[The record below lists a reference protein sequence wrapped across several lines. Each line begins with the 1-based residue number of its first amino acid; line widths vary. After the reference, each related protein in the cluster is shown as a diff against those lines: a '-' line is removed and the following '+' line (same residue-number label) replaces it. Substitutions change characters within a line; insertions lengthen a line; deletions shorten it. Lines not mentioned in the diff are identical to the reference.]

1 MKPFSPTPRTCP
13 VCATPYIPA
22 RPMQAVCGARCAHR
36 KIKQDK
42 ADERAQVKTRKEA
55 VKTLP
60 VLKAE
65 AQQAFN
71 AWIRARDAGKGC
83 ISCGTHNG
91 KANAGHYL
99 STGARPELRFNEA
112 NVALQ
117 CERCNT
123 YLHGNLIAYRINLI
137 ERIGSGVVD
146 WLEGPHQPAKWTI
159 DELRAI
165 RDDYRRR
172 LKEMA

>member
-1 MKPFSPTPRTCP
+1 MKLDTTAECSQCSRPFMRRSTMHRVCSPQ
-13 VCATPYIPA
+13 CAVRSVRA
-22 RPMQAVCGARCAHR
+22 Q
-36 KIKQDK
+36 KK
-42 ADERAQVKTRKEA
+42 AERADTKRRKEA
-55 VKTLP
+55 AKPRSKWL
-60 VLKAE
+60 AE
-65 AQQAFN
+65 AQAAFN
-71 AWIRARDAGKGC
+71 AWIRARDAGRGC

-91 KANAGHYL
+91 KANCGHYL
-99 STGARPELRFNEA
+99 SVGARPELRFNEA
-112 NVALQ
+112 NAALQ

-146 WLEGPHQPAKWTI
+146 WLEGPHQPAKWTV

>member
-1 MKPFSPTPRTCP
+1 
-13 VCATPYIPA
+13 
-22 RPMQAVCGARCAHR
+22 MQAVCSPICAVRHVRADRKAKRAEMKARREA
-36 KIKQDK
+36 IKP
-42 ADERAQVKTRKEA
+42 RAKWLQ
-55 VKTLP
+55 
-60 VLKAE
+60 E

-71 AWIRARDAGKGC
+71 AWVRARDAGKGC

-99 STGARPELRFNEA
+99 SVGARPELRFNEA

-123 YLHGNLIAYRINLI
+123 YLHGNLIAYRTNLI
-137 ERIGSGVVD
+137 ERIGNGVVD
-146 WLEGPHQPAKWTI
+146 WLEGPHAPAKWTV

>member
-1 MKPFSPTPRTCP
+1 MTACRVCTAQFEPR
-13 VCATPYIPA
+13 
-22 RPMQAVCGARCAHR
+22 RPLQAVCSPICAVRHVRADRKAKRAETKARR
-36 KIKQDK
+36 
-42 ADERAQVKTRKEA
+42 EA
-55 VKTLP
+55 AKPRSKWL
-60 VLKAE
+60 AE

>member
-1 MKPFSPTPRTCP
+1 MTACRVCTAQFEPR
-13 VCATPYIPA
+13 
-22 RPMQAVCGARCAHR
+22 RPLQAVCSPRCAMRHV
-36 KIKQDK
+36 
-42 ADERAQVKTRKEA
+42 RAEKTTQKRQISARKEA
-55 VKTLP
+55 AKPRSKWL
-60 VLKAE
+60 AE
-65 AQQAFN
+65 AQAAFN
-71 AWIRARDAGKGC
+71 AWIRARDAGRGC
-83 ISCGTHNG
+83 ITCGTHNG
-91 KANAGHYL
+91 KANCGHYL
-99 STGARPELRFNEA
+99 SVGARPELRFNEA
-112 NVALQ
+112 NAALQ

>member
-1 MKPFSPTPRTCP
+1 MTACRVCTVQFEPR
-13 VCATPYIPA
+13 
-22 RPMQAVCGARCAHR
+22 RPLQAVCSPRCAMRHV
-36 KIKQDK
+36 
-42 ADERAQVKTRKEA
+42 RAEKTAQKRQISARKEA
-55 VKTLP
+55 AKPRSKWL
-60 VLKAE
+60 AE
-65 AQQAFN
+65 AQAAFN
-71 AWIRARDAGKGC
+71 AWIRARDAGRGC

-91 KANAGHYL
+91 KANCGHYL
-99 STGARPELRFNEA
+99 SVGARPELRFNEA
-112 NVALQ
+112 NAALQ

-146 WLEGPHQPAKWTI
+146 WLEGPHLPAKWTV

>member
-1 MKPFSPTPRTCP
+1 MTACRVCTAQFEPR
-13 VCATPYIPA
+13 
-22 RPMQAVCGARCAHR
+22 RPLQAVCSPICAVRHVRADRKAKRAETKARR
-36 KIKQDK
+36 
-42 ADERAQVKTRKEA
+42 EA
-55 VKTLP
+55 AKRRSKWL
-60 VLKAE
+60 AE

-71 AWIRARDAGKGC
+71 AWIRARDAGNGC

>member
-1 MKPFSPTPRTCP
+1 MTACRVCTAQFEPR
-13 VCATPYIPA
+13 
-22 RPMQAVCGARCAHR
+22 RPLQAVCSPICAVRHVRADRKAKRAETKARR
-36 KIKQDK
+36 
-42 ADERAQVKTRKEA
+42 EA
-55 VKTLP
+55 AKPRSKWL
-60 VLKAE
+60 AE
-65 AQQAFN
+65 AQAAFN